1 MNLYLG
7 LGLEDPISNSDFK
20 MFWKS
25 LFLYQGSVM
34 IRPMSEVL
42 MYSEAFQIT
51 FDVKETES
59 KQSDS

>member
-7 LGLEDPISNSDFK
+7 LGLEDLISNSGSI

-25 LFLYQGSVM
+25 LFLYQGSAM
-34 IRPMSEVL
+34 IKPMSEVL
-42 MYSEAFQIT
+42 VYSETFQIT
-51 FDVKETES
+51 FDVKETVS